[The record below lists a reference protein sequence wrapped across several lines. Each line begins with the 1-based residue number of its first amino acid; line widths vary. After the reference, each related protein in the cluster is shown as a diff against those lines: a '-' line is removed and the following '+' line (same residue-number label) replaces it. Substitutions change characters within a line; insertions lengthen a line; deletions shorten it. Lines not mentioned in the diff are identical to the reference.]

1 MQFRLRTLLTQ
12 FSLRDLFWLIVVIAL
27 MVIWRSDLA
36 RNHKTITSLMTAL
49 EEEQARN
56 LKSDLN
62 RFTDIDLVET
72 PLKDVAA
79 YVTDRHGYP
88 CLLSSDVD
96 GEIPLTGRFKGVR
109 LGVALEM
116 LLAPHGLTFHATDTD
131 IVIERRPLTK

>member
-72 PLKDVAA
+72 PLKDVVA

-131 IVIERRPLTK
+131 IVIERRPLTQ

>member
-1 MQFRLRTLLTQ
+1 MRFRSILTQ

-36 RNHKTITSLMTAL
+36 RNHQTITSLMTAL

-116 LLAPHGLTFHATDTD
+116 LLAPHELTFHATDMD

>member
-116 LLAPHGLTFHATDTD
+116 LLAPHELTFHATDMD

>member
-79 YVTDRHGYP
+79 YVTARHGYP

-116 LLAPHGLTFHATDTD
+116 LLAPHELTFHATDTD

>member
-116 LLAPHGLTFHATDTD
+116 LLAPHGLTLHATDTD

>member
-36 RNHKTITSLMTAL
+36 RNHQTITSLMTAL